1 VPLALNGRVLARVTR
16 LAAVAALATACAA
29 TEPASGPTLD
39 ISASGNPYFEGVRKQ
54 IRARW
59 SYPCLTSPTTGAC
72 EYMNAQVAIEFG
84 IRQDGSLA
92 FVDVTQSSG
101 YAVYDTQAADAVRRA
116 APFPP
121 VPADVMASRPARST
135 GIPVRAQ
142 FNYVSEPKQ

>member
-84 IRQDGSLA
+84 IRQDAGGGCGATRGALSAGPGRRDGEPAGSEHGHPGA
-92 FVDVTQSSG
+92 R
-101 YAVYDTQAADAVRRA
+101 AVQLRVGAEAVGG
-116 APFPP
+116 
-121 VPADVMASRPARST
+121 RPLDPR
-135 GIPVRAQ
+135 
-142 FNYVSEPKQ
+142 FE